1 MEEVYAIQ
9 LRFEGT
15 GPQRTSTVFA
25 ARDAY
30 AWPSARAADGGERV
44 ATFPM
49 NFRVKNRT
57 YAYRICRDGYPG
69 NFTHWKNLVNHALGQ
84 WQLATNGLVRMVY
97 EGDNCADYQTVLKR
111 VRAVYENFI
120 GQQLTSDQLA
130 ALEALLES
138 MDILTDAQVDDAELS
153 EVIMVDQS
161 PTGIYGEFEAMGVF
175 PEMSEKLGISTCV
188 FADPKKNR
196 KPTACAWPR
205 HDHPSKGWLTDI
217 LLPWSRFGGEAETLA
232 VPGGLDAD
240 GGVTVD
246 RDDVPFNTCDAAPIG
261 TYETLVHEA
270 GHALGIRDGSRVP
283 GWSDDVYHHPSIYES
298 VMSYEGV
305 ALRTSGV
312 SDGTLP
318 DDPDCSPHPL
328 DVLAIYALYQQESTP

>member
-1 MEEVYAIQ
+1 
-9 LRFEGT
+9 
-15 GPQRTSTVFA
+15 
-25 ARDAY
+25 
-30 AWPSARAADGGERV
+30 
-44 ATFPM
+44 M

-161 PTGIYGEFEAMGVF
+161 STGIYGEFEAMGVF

-196 KPTACAWPR
+196 GPTACAWPR
-205 HDHPSKGWLTDI
+205 HDHPSKGWVTDI

-270 GHALGIRDGSRVP
+270 GHALGIRDASSVMT
-283 GWSDDVYHHPSIYES
+283 GWDENLWHHPSIYES
-298 VMSYEGV
+298 VMSYEGI

-312 SDGTLP
+312 AHGTLP

-328 DVLAIYALYQQESTP
+328 DVLAIYALYQRESSP